1 MDQKVMGRRDFTK
14 SSLTGVGGF
23 GFLAQNDRKQVERTI
38 EGEGKKRK
46 IIYRTLGK
54 TGIQMPIISMGALYT
69 LEPAVFRAALD
80 AGVVHLETANI
91 HRRGENEILIG
102 QVIKGRPRDSF
113 LISDKLFFMFNPVT
127 GLYGPGV
134 KEEMFH
140 NALDTSLKRMG
151 LDYLDFL
158 YIHDVWKKES
168 VTFEPLMKAM
178 EKAKRDG
185 KVRFSGVSVCA

>member
-1 MDQKVMGRRDFTK
+1 MDQKVMGRRDFMK

-91 HRRGENEILIG
+91 
-102 QVIKGRPRDSF
+102 
-113 LISDKLFFMFNPVT
+113 
-127 GLYGPGV
+127 
-134 KEEMFH
+134 
-140 NALDTSLKRMG
+140 
-151 LDYLDFL
+151 
-158 YIHDVWKKES
+158 
-168 VTFEPLMKAM
+168 MKT
-178 EKAKRDG
+178 
-185 KVRFSGVSVCA
+185 KV